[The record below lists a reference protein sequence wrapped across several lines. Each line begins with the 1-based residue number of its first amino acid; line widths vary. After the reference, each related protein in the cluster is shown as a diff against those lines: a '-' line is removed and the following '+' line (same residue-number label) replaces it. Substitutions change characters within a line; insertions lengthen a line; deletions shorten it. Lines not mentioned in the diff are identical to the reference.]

1 MRKITTVFILLSCG
15 IFLGVG
21 TASAALTEIL
31 PGSETPL
38 LGDDNILDTL
48 YGMGNLQR
56 VDDDTGQEQIW
67 FPANGRATAKA
78 KYAGKT
84 QDFGY
89 IADKGAAG
97 FADDSFEY
105 LFTVSGGIYSMGLSG
120 PSAVLDEGNVPF
132 LWALKP
138 SEAPLWTS
146 LPSQNDDGLDHMV
159 TWKVVDTPHTWVIA
173 WEDLPADAGKFD
185 ADYNDLVLEV
195 TVSPVP
201 IPPAILLL
209 GSGLVAMIGVRRRF
223 RS

>member
-21 TASAALTEIL
+21 TATAALATIL

-38 LGDDNILDTL
+38 LGGGNILDTL

-97 FADDSFEY
+97 FDDDSFVS